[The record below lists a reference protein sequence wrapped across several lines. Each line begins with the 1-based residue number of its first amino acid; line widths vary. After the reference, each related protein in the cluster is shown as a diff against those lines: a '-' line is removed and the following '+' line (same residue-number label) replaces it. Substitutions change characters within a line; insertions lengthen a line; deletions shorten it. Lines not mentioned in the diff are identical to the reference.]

1 MSAMKDQLMN
11 DYLTDTPKL
20 SKKDQAAADQAAAIE
35 SVKQIIAGDPKPV
48 IYTLARSTRSGSY
61 GISQN
66 ISLIYLKNGEPW
78 NLTYYAGQILGLKV
92 KNCDGYNVINN
103 TGGGMDLGFDLV
115 YSLSCYLYAGADR
128 AGYVLSHR
136 WL

>member
-1 MSAMKDQLMN
+1 MSAIKDQLMN
-11 DYLTDTPKL
+11 DYLADTPKL
-20 SKKDQAAADQAAAIE
+20 SKKDQALADKAAAIE
-35 SVKQIIAGDPKPV
+35 SIKQIIAGDPKPV

-66 ISLIYLKNGEPW
+66 ISLIYLKNSEPW

-103 TGGGMDLGFDLV
+103 TGGGMDLGFDLI

>member
-1 MSAMKDQLMN
+1 MTNATKLTKHDK
-11 DYLTDTPKL
+11 YLL
-20 SKKDQAAADQAAAIE
+20 EQAAGIE
-35 SVKQIIAGDPKPV
+35 SIKQIIAGDPKPV
-48 IYTLARSTRSGSY
+48 IYTIARKTRSGGY
-61 GISQN
+61 GISQD
-66 ISLIYLKNGEPW
+66 IALIYLKGGEPY

-92 KNCDGYNVINN
+92 KNCDGYNAINN

-115 YSLSCYLYAGADR
+115 YSLSCYLYAGQDR

>member
-1 MSAMKDQLMN
+1 MSTATKLTKHDK
-11 DYLTDTPKL
+11 YLL
-20 SKKDQAAADQAAAIE
+20 DQAAGIE
-35 SVKQIIAGDPKPV
+35 SIKAIIAGDPKPV
-48 IYTLARSTRSGSY
+48 IYTIARRIRSGAY
-61 GISQN
+61 GISQD
-66 ISLIYLKNGEPW
+66 IALVYLKGGEPW

-92 KNCDGYNVINN
+92 KNCDGYNAINN

-115 YSLSCYLYAGADR
+115 YSLSSYLFAGQDR

>member
-1 MSAMKDQLMN
+1 MSEYNLKVS
-11 DYLTDTPKL
+11 KL
-20 SKKDQAAADQAAAIE
+20 VKAAADKAAAIE
-35 SVKQIIAGDPKPV
+35 SIKQIIAGDPNPV
-48 IYTLARSTRSGSY
+48 IYTIARRERSGGY
-61 GISQN
+61 GISQD
-66 ISLIYLKNGEPW
+66 IALIYLKGGEPY

-92 KNCDGYNVINN
+92 KNCNGYNAINN

-115 YSLSCYLYAGADR
+115 YSISSYLYAGQDR